1 MWIIK
6 WYPCFYEHSTPLSW
20 KYYLRLGRS
29 GLRLSNT
36 SSSSNEFRK
45 TNFYSNQWIYLAS
58 WFNCLSRKTAL
69 GSTSVKCFWIQV
81 TENSTH
87 IAFNTNRN
95 LLVQMTEIY
104 LGNYDFR
111 RIFIWQVKWFIYAY
125 SFISLKNS
133 WEQLQMRQVLF
144 QALEIQQLTKQSL
157 SLLGAYIGG
166 GMQTI

>member
-1 MWIIK
+1 MSLEK
-6 WYPCFYEHSTPLSW
+6 QT
-20 KYYLRLGRS
+20 
-29 GLRLSNT
+29 
-36 SSSSNEFRK
+36 
-45 TNFYSNQWIYLAS
+45 FYSNQWIYLAS

-87 IAFNTNRN
+87 IAFDTDRN
-95 LLVQMTEIY
+95 LLVQMTEIF

-111 RIFIWQVKWFIYAY
+111 RIFISQVKWFIYAY

-166 GMQTI
+166 GTQTIKKKNAVISKGCGKCHKEK